1 MLNNYLMYNLRMAI
15 IKRRNM

>member
-1 MLNNYLMYNLRMAI
+1 MYNLKMVI

>member
-1 MLNNYLMYNLRMAI
+1 MYNLKMAI